1 MFGNEKVIISD
12 ITSVIFIDTD
22 NDNKAPKFSRYGP
35 KMAHYELIYKMS
47 GESFTTFNG
56 KKLHNLPGTV
66 EFLPK
71 TEKADYM
78 VERLERGNCI
88 DIFFDTN
95 SAMPDEAFVIDVST
109 NKNIKKMFEKVY
121 HLWLGKQEGYYFRCM
136 ALLYEIMAQIQ
147 KTDSTYISRSQNS
160 KIERGVEYLSKNY
173 LNPDIDYYEPA
184 RLSEMS
190 YTYFK
195 RLFKRK
201 YNVSPG
207 KYVTIL
213 RIEYACEL
221 LKTGIYNISQI
232 SQACGFEN
240 VYYFSN
246 VFKKHMG
253 ISPKNYKNQIL

>member
-1 MFGNEKVIISD
+1 MLENEKIIISD
-12 ITSVIFIDTD
+12 ITSVIFINTD
-22 NDNKAPKFSRYGP
+22 NDNKAPEFSRYGP
-35 KMAHYELIYKMS
+35 KMAHYELVYKMS
-47 GESFTTFNG
+47 GESLTTFNG

-71 TEKADYM
+71 TEKADYV